1 MMLMV
6 EGEQRGDP
14 PQSSQ
19 VYLVF
24 GVSLPCGGLL
34 ATSRFSTLLYMV
46 SVGVKSGEPPLV

>member
-1 MMLMV
+1 V
-6 EGEQRGDP
+6 TP